1 MEPTLTAALEEQ
13 VLQLADHE
21 AWLDMQIE
29 ELQFALDH
37 DPGTALQEDESGE
50 ETPQRLQRNVDELK
64 QELATLASMESV
76 KAKVLNHAYAYQ
88 VVLKELYGAKD
99 QIQDQDDRSLSAAI
113 HKRDTAVTEY
123 LHLYQELQKQRLE
136 LSMTQMK
143 VLNCQDENRALLQTL
158 NTETAALKEATA
170 SQDSTSNRR
179 MAKRIEEDLK
189 NVTIKHSV
197 VSNVLLGLLLES
209 DTDWSKDPHYVS
221 LMLKLGGPE

>member
-1 MEPTLTAALEEQ
+1 MDPTTAALEEQ

-29 ELQFALDH
+29 ELQFALNH
-37 DPGTALQEDESGE
+37 DPDTLQGAESGE
-50 ETPQRLQRNVDELK
+50 ETPQQLQDNIDKLK
-64 QELATLASMESV
+64 QELASLASMESV
-76 KAKVLNHAYAYQ
+76 KTKVLNHAYGYQ
-88 VVLKELYGAKD
+88 VVLKELYSTKD
-99 QIQDQDDRSLSAAI
+99 QDQNQNQDDRSLSGAI
-113 HKRDTAVTEY
+113 YKRDMAVTEY
-123 LHLYQELQKQRLE
+123 LILCQELQQQRKDI
-136 LSMTQMK
+136 SMTQIK
-143 VLNCQDENRALLQTL
+143 VLDCQDENRTLLQLL

-209 DTDWSKDPHYVS
+209 DIDWSKDPHYVS

>member
-1 MEPTLTAALEEQ
+1 MEPTLVAALEEQ

-37 DPGTALQEDESGE
+37 DTALQEAEAGE
-50 ETPQRLQRNVDELK
+50 ETLQQLQRKVDELK

-76 KAKVLNHAYAYQ
+76 KVKVLNHAYAYQ

-99 QIQDQDDRSLSAAI
+99 QMQDQDDRSLPAAI

-123 LHLYQELQKQRLE
+123 LHLYQELQKQRTD

-143 VLNCQDENRALLQTL
+143 VLNCQDENRTLLQTL

-197 VSNVLLGLLLES
+197 VSNVLL
-209 DTDWSKDPHYVS
+209 
-221 LMLKLGGPE
+221 

>member
-37 DPGTALQEDESGE
+37 DSGTALQEDESGE
-50 ETPQRLQRNVDELK
+50 ETPQRLQRNVDDLK

>member
-21 AWLDMQIE
+21 AWLDMQIG

-37 DPGTALQEDESGE
+37 DPETTLQEAESGE
-50 ETPQRLQRNVDELK
+50 ETPQQLQRNVDELK
-64 QELATLASMESV
+64 QELATLASLGSV
-76 KAKVLNHAYAYQ
+76 KTKVLSHAYAYQ

-99 QIQDQDDRSLSAAI
+99 QVQGQDERSLSAAI

-123 LHLYQELQKQRLE
+123 LHLYQELQKQRTA

-209 DTDWSKDPHYVS
+209 DIDWSKDPHYVS

>member
-1 MEPTLTAALEEQ
+1 MDPTTAALEEQ

-37 DPGTALQEDESGE
+37 DPDTSQGAESE
-50 ETPQRLQRNVDELK
+50 ETPQQLQDNIDKLK
-64 QELATLASMESV
+64 QELASLASLESV
-76 KAKVLNHAYAYQ
+76 KTKVLNHAYGYQ
-88 VVLKELYGAKD
+88 VVLKELYSTKD
-99 QIQDQDDRSLSAAI
+99 QDQNQNQDDRSLSGAI
-113 HKRDTAVTEY
+113 YKRDMAVTEY
-123 LHLYQELQKQRLE
+123 LILCQELQQQRKD
-136 LSMTQMK
+136 LSMTQIK
-143 VLNCQDENRALLQTL
+143 VLDCQDENRTLLQTL

-209 DTDWSKDPHYVS
+209 DIDWSKDPHYVS

>member
-29 ELQFALDH
+29 ELRFALDH
-37 DPGTALQEDESGE
+37 DLDTALQEDESGE

-99 QIQDQDDRSLSAAI
+99 QIQDQDDRLLSAAI

-158 NTETAALKEATA
+158 STEMAALKEATA

-179 MAKRIEEDLK
+179 MARRIEEDLK

>member
-1 MEPTLTAALEEQ
+1 MLRKA
-13 VLQLADHE
+13 
-21 AWLDMQIE
+21 
-29 ELQFALDH
+29 
-37 DPGTALQEDESGE
+37 ESGE
-50 ETPQRLQRNVDELK
+50 ETPQQLQRKVDELK

-76 KAKVLNHAYAYQ
+76 KAKVLNHAYGYQ
-88 VVLKELYGAKD
+88 VVLKELYGTKD
-99 QIQDQDDRSLSAAI
+99 QDQDDRSLSAAI

-123 LHLYQELQKQRLE
+123 LHLYQELQKQRTE
-136 LSMTQMK
+136 LSMSQMK

-158 NTETAALKEATA
+158 NAETAALKEATA

-209 DTDWSKDPHYVS
+209 DIDWSKDPHYVS